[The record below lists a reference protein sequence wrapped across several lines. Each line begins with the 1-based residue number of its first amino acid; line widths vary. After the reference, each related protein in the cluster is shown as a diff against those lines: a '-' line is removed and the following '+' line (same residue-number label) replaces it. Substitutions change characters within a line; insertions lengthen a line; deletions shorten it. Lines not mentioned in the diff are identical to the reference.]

1 MTVIIQGPLLNQSE
15 YCAPILRALPQ
26 WFGIEEATQHYID
39 SISELPT
46 FLAFFQ
52 QDCVGFLSIK
62 PFLEYAADIY
72 VMGIHP
78 DYHHQGI
85 GKTLLRAAED
95 YLRSQGVLFLQ
106 VKTLSERHP
115 DPFYAKTRAFYQAV
129 GFVPLEEF
137 PELWGPQNPCL
148 QMIKALTPQTSRV
161 KEDELLMISGNP

>member
-1 MTVIIQGPLLNQSE
+1 MDIHIRGPLFEQSAN
-15 YCAPILRALPQ
+15 CAPILRALPQ

-39 SISELPT
+39 CIKTLPT
-46 FLAFFQ
+46 FAAF
-52 QDCVGFLSIK
+52 DEDAYIGFLSISR
-62 PFLEYAADIY
+62 FQDYAAELY

-78 DYHHQGI
+78 NYHHQGI
-85 GKTLLRAAED
+85 GKKLVYAAED
-95 YLRSQGVLFLQ
+95 YLKNQGVRFFQ

-148 QMIKALTPQTSRV
+148 QMIKSL
-161 KEDELLMISGNP
+161 